1 MTVPA
6 SNAKENSTVRIL
18 VKTHAVLALVTVQLV
33 FQLVLLAMVTLFV
46 VVMQDILVPMEL
58 KVTQAKLHA
67 QHVLM
72 ILIQVQQAKTNV
84 IHVVTRR
91 SVSQL
96 VAISQRTLLA
106 PTPNALLLVL
116 AQLHPWQS

>member
-1 MTVPA
+1 MVFL
-6 SNAKENSTVRIL
+6 L
-18 VKTHAVLALVTVQLV
+18 VILVTVTLYADAQLV
-33 FQLVLLAMVTLFV
+33 ILAKMV
-46 VVMQDILVPMEL
+46 L
-58 KVTQAKLHA
+58 KVAQAKFHA

-96 VAISQRTLLA
+96 VAISQRTLLV
-106 PTPNALLLVL
+106 PTPNALLLVP

>member
-1 MTVPA
+1 MMHVVLVPA
-6 SNAKENSTVRIL
+6 
-18 VKTHAVLALVTVQLV
+18 LARLV
-33 FQLVLLAMVTLFV
+33 FLLVLLAMVTLYADAQLV
-46 VVMQDILVPMEL
+46 ILAKMEL

-96 VAISQRTLLA
+96 VAISQRTLLVR
-106 PTPNALLLVL
+106 TPNALHLVPAL
-116 AQLHPWQS
+116 PPHSPS